1 MKLDNTT
8 IRGLIAVIGAIALV
22 IRPDKIAEIT
32 AAVFSLSGTINII
45 RNPNPPPT
53 P

>member
-8 IRGLIAVIGAIALV
+8 IRGAIAVIGAIAII
-22 IRPDKIAEIT
+22 IRPSEIAVIMP
-32 AAVFSLSGTINII
+32 AVLALIGTINII
-45 RNPNPPPT
+45 RNPT